1 MDSAHDLHFGD
12 LVLDETC
19 LFAVRNGRT
28 IQFTRNERALLRAL
42 TRNPHRLMR
51 RGRLLDEIASE
62 SDVSDRNID
71 FLVNRLRT
79 KLGDSAK
86 SPTYIATQY
95 GEGYVWIGAPSPG
108 KPMDALLAI
117 RPTFGPQDRRIDP
130 RASLLVGE
138 LRDMIAAGIDVG
150 HNVVVVENGG
160 LAATDKL
167 RHVLQLN
174 FHVDN
179 DRLNCSATLR
189 DMPSKR
195 IVRAFRLELDTADAT
210 SFTREA
216 IRVSN
221 GIVETLRQA
230 FTDASTGLGIPVDE
244 PLEMRLHKAS
254 TLLSASNPQWLA
266 RGEQLSKEREQDP
279 LNPDIALQWCMH
291 LFARLVMTGP
301 SGALSLEERDCIE
314 DEIEAIALGLLPAIE
329 GTPLLM
335 LTCAKLLYFIN
346 RGHLELAEDIV
357 ERACARTE
365 DYAVALP
372 IMGQLRYARGRFDE
386 AVGVFDR
393 GIAMA
398 ELGAAFHLHMRVL
411 KCIALLAAGDRTA
424 LDAAAVD
431 ITNIGPQCPP
441 DIASMIGWTIAAAD
455 RALPASLEQA
465 LAALGP
471 AGAGH
476 AVEYL
481 YFTSA
486 RHLISKQARTN
497 VMRGLIA
504 HVTRLYGGHVVPG
517 LVLRGIGLV
526 AAA

>member
-117 RPTFGPQDRRIDP
+117 RPTFGPQDRRIDS

-195 IVRAFRLELDTADAT
+195 IVRAFRLDLDTADAT

-221 GIVETLRQA
+221 GTV
-230 FTDASTGLGIPVDE
+230 
-244 PLEMRLHKAS
+244 
-254 TLLSASNPQWLA
+254 
-266 RGEQLSKEREQDP
+266 
-279 LNPDIALQWCMH
+279 
-291 LFARLVMTGP
+291 
-301 SGALSLEERDCIE
+301 
-314 DEIEAIALGLLPAIE
+314 
-329 GTPLLM
+329 
-335 LTCAKLLYFIN
+335 
-346 RGHLELAEDIV
+346 
-357 ERACARTE
+357 
-365 DYAVALP
+365 
-372 IMGQLRYARGRFDE
+372 
-386 AVGVFDR
+386 
-393 GIAMA
+393 
-398 ELGAAFHLHMRVL
+398 
-411 KCIALLAAGDRTA
+411 
-424 LDAAAVD
+424 
-431 ITNIGPQCPP
+431 
-441 DIASMIGWTIAAAD
+441 
-455 RALPASLEQA
+455 
-465 LAALGP
+465 
-471 AGAGH
+471 
-476 AVEYL
+476 
-481 YFTSA
+481 
-486 RHLISKQARTN
+486 
-497 VMRGLIA
+497 
-504 HVTRLYGGHVVPG
+504 
-517 LVLRGIGLV
+517 
-526 AAA
+526 